1 MYTLVFIIKLKLIN
15 DYAICF
21 LSKSNIGYIPSILN

>member
-1 MYTLVFIIKLKLIN
+1 MYTSIFIIKLNLVN

-21 LSKSNIGYIPSILN
+21 LLQSNIGYILSFLN

>member
-1 MYTLVFIIKLKLIN
+1 MYTLVFIIELKLIN

-21 LSKSNIGYIPSILN
+21 LNKSNIGYIPSFLN

>member
-1 MYTLVFIIKLKLIN
+1 MYTLVFTIKLKLIN

-21 LSKSNIGYIPSILN
+21 LIKGNIGYIPGFIN

>member
-1 MYTLVFIIKLKLIN
+1 MYTSVFIIKLNLIN

-21 LSKSNIGYIPSILN
+21 LLKCNIGYIPSFLN

>member
-1 MYTLVFIIKLKLIN
+1 MYTLVFIVKLNWIN

-21 LSKSNIGYIPSILN
+21 LIKGNIGYISSFLN